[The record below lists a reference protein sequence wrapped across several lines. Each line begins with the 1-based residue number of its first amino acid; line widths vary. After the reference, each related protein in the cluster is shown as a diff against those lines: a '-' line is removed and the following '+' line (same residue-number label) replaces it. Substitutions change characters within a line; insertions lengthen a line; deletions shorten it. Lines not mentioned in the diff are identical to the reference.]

1 MKNYDVIIVGAGPGG
16 IASAV
21 ECKKMGMQNIA
32 LLEKTDNIAA
42 MMREY
47 YKDGKRVDK
56 DYKGQVVTL
65 AGHIPFSDG
74 NKEST
79 LELFAS
85 LLKENDVELCLQH
98 EVEFI
103 GKKDSMFIVRTT
115 NNVELHAKY
124 VIVGIGKMGKPNK
137 PSYPLPTSLRKKINF
152 NINEC
157 VAGEEIL
164 VVGGGNS
171 AVEYAVS
178 LAEMTKTT
186 LNYRR
191 KEFNR
196 INDEN
201 AKELEK
207 SLQNGLIGKFGID
220 ISGVADRE
228 SRLEVTFTDSTVAI
242 FDRIVYAI
250 GGVAPV
256 DFLKKCG
263 IEVDSSG
270 VAQCNENKESNI
282 ENLFVVGDILFKN
295 GGSIAIAMNDAYTI
309 AKTIKSRLASH
320 G

>member
-1 MKNYDVIIVGAGPGG
+1 MKIYDVIIVGAGPGG

-21 ECKKMGMQNIA
+21 ECKKMGIQDIA

-42 MMREY
+42 TMREY

-65 AGHIPFSDG
+65 AGNIPFSDG

-79 LELFAS
+79 LELFAK
-85 LLKENDVELCLQH
+85 LLKENNVELHLQN
-98 EVEFI
+98 EVDFV
-103 GKKDSMFIVRTT
+103 GKKDSVFIVRTT
-115 NNVELHAKY
+115 NNLELYAKH
-124 VIVGIGKMGKPNK
+124 VIIGIGKMGKPNK

-157 VAGEEIL
+157 VSGEEIL

-171 AVEYAVS
+171 AVEYAVA
-178 LAEMTKTT
+178 LAMQTKTT

-196 INDEN
+196 INNEN
-201 AKELEK
+201 AKELENSLK
-207 SLQNGLIGKFGID
+207 SGLVGKFGID
-220 ISGVADRE
+220 ISSVADKN
-228 SRLEVTFTDSTVAI
+228 SRLEVTFTDGSI
-242 FDRIVYAI
+242 ELFDRIVYAI
-250 GGVAPV
+250 GGVAPI
-256 DFLKKCG
+256 DFLKKCN
-263 IEVDSSG
+263 IEVDSNG
-270 VAQCNENKESNI
+270 VAQHDINRESNI

-309 AKTIKSRLASH
+309 AKTIQTRLV
-320 G
+320 

>member
-1 MKNYDVIIVGAGPGG
+1 MDSYDVVIVGAGPGG

-21 ECKKMGMQNIA
+21 ECKKIGMQNIV
-32 LLEKTDNIAA
+32 LLEKTEHISA

-65 AGHIPFSDG
+65 AGHIPFGDS
-74 NKEST
+74 NKENT
-79 LELFAS
+79 LALFAK
-85 LLKENDVELCLQH
+85 LIQENDIEVRLQH
-98 EVEFI
+98 EVEHI
-103 GKKDSMFIVRTT
+103 SKKDSVFVVRTT
-115 NNVELHAKY
+115 NNVELHAKH
-124 VIVGIGKMGKPNK
+124 VIIGIGKMGKPNK

-157 VAGEEIL
+157 GAGEEIL

-171 AVEYAVS
+171 AVEYAIA
-178 LAEMTKTT
+178 LAATTKTT

-191 KEFNR
+191 KEFTR

-201 AKELEK
+201 AKQLEQ
-207 SLQNGLIGKFGID
+207 SLQNGLIGRFGID
-220 ISGVADRE
+220 INAVIDKD
-228 SRLEVTFTDSTVAI
+228 SRFAVTFTDGTTEM

-250 GGVAPV
+250 GGVVPV

-263 IEVDSSG
+263 IELDSNG
-270 VAQCNENKESNI
+270 IPQCSDTKESNI
-282 ENLFVVGDILFKN
+282 ENLFVVGDLLFKN

-309 AKTIKSRLASH
+309 ATAIHNKLQNS
-320 G
+320 

>member
-1 MKNYDVIIVGAGPGG
+1 MKNYDVIVVGAGPGG
-16 IASAV
+16 VASAI
-21 ECKKMGMQNIA
+21 ECKKMGMQAA

-42 MMREY
+42 MIREY

-65 AGHIPFSDG
+65 AGNIPFSDS
-74 NKEST
+74 NKEDT
-79 LELFAS
+79 LELFAN
-85 LLKENDVELCLQH
+85 LLKENEVELCLQH
-98 EVEFI
+98 EVDFVS
-103 GKKDSMFIVRTT
+103 KKDSTFLVRTT

-124 VIVGIGKMGKPNK
+124 VIIGIGKMGKPNK

-171 AVEYAVS
+171 AVEYAVA

-201 AKELEK
+201 ARELEK
-207 SLQNGLIGKFGID
+207 SLKNGLADRFGVD
-220 ISGVADRE
+220 ISAVNDKD
-228 SRLEVTFTDSTVAI
+228 SKLEVTFTDGSVLL

-263 IEVDSSG
+263 IKVDSNG
-270 VAQCNENKESNI
+270 VAQCSEYKESNI

-309 AKTIKSRLASH
+309 AKTIKSRLTQ
-320 G
+320 

>member
-1 MKNYDVIIVGAGPGG
+1 MDSYDVVIVGAGPGG

-21 ECKKMGMQNIA
+21 ECKKIGMQNIV
-32 LLEKTDNIAA
+32 LLEKTEHISA

-65 AGHIPFSDG
+65 AGHIPFGDS
-74 NKEST
+74 NKENT
-79 LELFAS
+79 LALFAK
-85 LLKENDVELCLQH
+85 LIQENDIEVRLQH
-98 EVEFI
+98 EVEHI
-103 GKKDSMFIVRTT
+103 SKKDSVFVVRTT
-115 NNVELHAKY
+115 NNVELHAKH
-124 VIVGIGKMGKPNK
+124 VIIGIGKMGKPNK

-157 VAGEEIL
+157 GAGEEIL

-171 AVEYAVS
+171 AVEYAIA
-178 LAEMTKTT
+178 LAATTKTT

-191 KEFNR
+191 KEFTR

-201 AKELEK
+201 AKQLEQ
-207 SLQNGLIGKFGID
+207 SLQNGLIGRFGID
-220 ISGVADRE
+220 INAVIDKD
-228 SRLEVTFTDSTVAI
+228 SRFAVTFTDGTTEM

-250 GGVAPV
+250 GGVVPV

-263 IEVDSSG
+263 IELDSNG
-270 VAQCNENKESNI
+270 IPQCSDTKESNI
-282 ENLFVVGDILFKN
+282 ENIFVVGDLLFKN

-309 AKTIKSRLASH
+309 ATAIHNKLQNS
-320 G
+320 